1 MQKSYQANPLKTQ
14 QTMDNRAT
22 TDRTPA
28 PNSTLAIGGVS
39 STNRPRLQRGRIKFA
54 FVTQQTLFH
63 FMIALID
70 KAA

>member
-1 MQKSYQANPLKTQ
+1 MQ
-14 QTMDNRAT
+14 QTVAAAKIYWLH
-22 TDRTPA
+22 PA
-28 PNSTLAIGGVS
+28 SNQFFIPLIVV

-63 FMIALID
+63 FMIALIH